1 MTSPAELYQNVL
13 VPAVFGPWADELL
26 RRAAPPP
33 GARVLDVGCGT
44 GVVTRAAARI
54 VGPRGAVTGLDMN
67 PAMLEVARHIPVE
80 EGSGHIT
87 WVQSAADQI
96 ALPDATFDLIT
107 CQQVLQFVPDR
118 GAVLREFRRLL
129 APGGRVA
136 IAAWAAA
143 DLHPFQQGVDVA
155 IARHTGQPA
164 LVAGFAL
171 SDPDEIRQLLE
182 DAGFQVIAI
191 DYLAKESRF
200 PDPEQGL
207 RGHLLAA
214 TAGIPSFRQLDAGS
228 RTELID
234 QIVSDLSDL
243 IRANTVAGELVHAW
257 HSHIAIATVP
267 NP

>member
-1 MTSPAELYQNVL
+1 MTNPAELYQDVL
-13 VPAVFGPWADELL
+13 VPAVFGPWAEELL

-44 GVVTRAAARI
+44 GVVTRTAARI

-67 PAMLEVARHIPVE
+67 PAMLEIARHIPVE
-80 EGSGHIT
+80 EGSARTT
-87 WVQSAADQI
+87 WVQSAADRI

-118 GAVLREFRRLL
+118 AAVLREFRRLL

-136 IAAWAAA
+136 LATWAAA
-143 DLHPFQQGVDVA
+143 DLHPFQQAVDVA

-171 SDPDEIRQLLE
+171 SNPDEIRCLLE
-182 DAGFQVIAI
+182 DAGFQIVAI
-191 DYLAKESRF
+191 DLLAKESRF
-200 PDPEQGL
+200 PDPDRGL
-207 RGHLLAA
+207 REHLLAA
-214 TAGIPSFRQLDAGS
+214 TAGIPSFRQLDAGA
-228 RTELID
+228 RDELID
-234 QIVSDLSDL
+234 RIVTDLADL

-257 HSHIAIATVP
+257 HAHIALADVP